1 MKRDAIALSWL
12 TKLEEVERL
21 QKPTRQD
28 YRKLVEGMLDE
39 FDEIYK
45 NQETQ
50 HKQEIKRLEEK
61 IEKLTNQRQNELDE
75 LIMEACVYA
84 YNMPIK

>member
-61 IEKLTNQRQNELDE
+61 LKS
-75 LIMEACVYA
+75 
-84 YNMPIK
+84 